1 MLLAQAA
8 DNAEGFVSHNGDVV
22 DIFLLV
28 ATILFLI
35 AAFLTWPIS
44 PRPLWATLVAN
55 GLTSTTFALLFL

>member
-1 MLLAQAA
+1 MILAQAA

-35 AAFLTWPIS
+35 AAFLTFPIQ
-44 PRPLWATLVAN
+44 PRPLWATLIAV
-55 GLTSTTFALLFL
+55 GLAATSFALLFL